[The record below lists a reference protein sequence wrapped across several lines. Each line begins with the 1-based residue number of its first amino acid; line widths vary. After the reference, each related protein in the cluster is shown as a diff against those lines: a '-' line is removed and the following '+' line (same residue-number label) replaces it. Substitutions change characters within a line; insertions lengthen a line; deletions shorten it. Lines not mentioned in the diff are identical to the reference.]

1 MATLNIVDLIEKNP
15 IIKLS
20 ASYNNKL
27 INKIK
32 EDFTDTQQQ
41 LFVSSFYCYLNYDKK
56 KDYVIDLD
64 DVWKWLGFTNKAN
77 AKKLLEKY
85 FIVDKDYKNLLDA
98 SVKQDK
104 KHGGHNKELFIMN
117 ITTFKLLCL
126 KAATQKSAEVHSYF
140 IKLEEF
146 LHDIVEEETD
156 ELKIQLIKIKDDTK
170 EEIKQIEN
178 KTKEEIKQIEN
189 KTKKE
194 YELKLI
200 QQDIQKNQNF
210 LLNKFGTSGPLIYI
224 VKVKSYEDG
233 CYVIKI
239 GESRKGVAARYAEHK
254 KNYEEAI
261 LLDCFEVNRSNDFES
276 FIHNHKDIK
285 PSKVRDLPNH
295 TNENELFLIGK
306 ELSYATIINLIT
318 NNIHQ
323 YNDANAIIRK
333 LELEL
338 EKINLTNKSNEKNG
352 ININEITELLNNIT
366 NKLIKELIN
375 KVENLE
381 KSINKEILSKLNL
394 NPIPNPIN
402 TCKTVTNFNTPL
414 TTLGPRLQQI
424 NPDTLKLVKVYES
437 VSELIA
443 ESNNKLKRPTINK
456 AVVENTV
463 YHGYRYLL
471 VDRDLDANIITH
483 IEPTKKTKIQNTGY
497 IAQINK
503 DKTEILN
510 VYLDRKTAAKF
521 NGHESSSALDLPVK
535 NYTINHGHF
544 YKLYEECEEDLRED
558 FLIKNDGKEP
568 FLYKQGVGR
577 FDVDN
582 NLVDEFACKFDCIK
596 SMRISDKTLA
606 KALESKQMYNNFYY
620 RYLDSKLKC

>member
-1 MATLNIVDLIEKNP
+1 METLNIVDLLEKNP
-15 IIKLS
+15 VTRLS
-20 ASYNNKL
+20 STYNNKL
-27 INKIK
+27 INAIK
-32 EDFTDTQQQ
+32 ETFTETQQK
-41 LFVSSFYCYLNYDKK
+41 FFTSYFYCYLNYNQETDF
-56 KDYVIDLD
+56 VIDLD
-64 DVWKWLGFTNKAN
+64 SIWEWLGFSQKSRATD
-77 AKKLLEKY
+77 LLEKK
-85 FIVDKDYKNLLDA
+85 FILNKDYKHISNL
-98 SVKQDK
+98 DK
-104 KHGGHNKELFIMN
+104 EKGKGKGGHNKKTFMMTIK
-117 ITTFKLLCL
+117 TFKLFCL
-126 KAATQKSAEVHSYF
+126 KSGTEKADEICDYF
-140 IKLEEF
+140 IKMQELLLTLGIEQNNELRIQLEKLKNESKKINE
-146 LHDIVEEETD
+146 DEPNKCKSNEDKSNNNNESNEDKSNNNNESNEDKTNNDETNND
-156 ELKIQLIKIKDDTK
+156 ETNNDETNNYESNDNECNDDESNDDESNDDESSNYQTNLDEYNHICKKTYNYTDGIKRIKELKREKKRLLKIM
-170 EEIKQIEN
+170 ELNNINNLIKQI
-178 KTKEEIKQIEN
+178 I
-189 KTKKE
+189 
-194 YELKLI
+194 
-200 QQDIQKNQNF
+200 
-210 LLNKFGTSGPLIYI
+210 TS
-224 VKVKSYEDG
+224 
-233 CYVIKI
+233 
-239 GESRKGVAARYAEHK
+239 
-254 KNYEEAI
+254 
-261 LLDCFEVNRSNDFES
+261 
-276 FIHNHKDIK
+276 
-285 PSKVRDLPNH
+285 
-295 TNENELFLIGK
+295 
-306 ELSYATIINLIT
+306 
-318 NNIHQ
+318 
-323 YNDANAIIRK
+323 
-333 LELEL
+333 
-338 EKINLTNKSNEKNG
+338 
-352 ININEITELLNNIT
+352 
-366 NKLIKELIN
+366 NKLLIN

-381 KSINKEILSKLNL
+381 KSINKEILSKLNPNP

-402 TCKTVTNFNTPL
+402 TSKTVTNFNTPL